1 LTNFTAENYVSK
13 EALQTIM
20 NGKTKTTIL
29 VTGKHGR
36 SVDLVKDRVDVDFVA
51 RLERKNNS
59 HIISNKTFDFSK
71 TIIRQPIPDGYNESK
86 EQMKS
91 ILIQGKG

>member
-1 LTNFTAENYVSK
+1 
-13 EALQTIM
+13 M
-20 NGKTKTTIL
+20 NGKTKTTFFS
-29 VTGKHGR
+29 HREAYGR
-36 SVDLVKDRVDVDFVA
+36 SVDLIKDRVDVDFVA

-71 TIIRQPIPDGYNESK
+71 TIIRQLIPDGYNESK